1 MVVENRLERM
11 DLDLFGLMSGS
22 GKKKC
27 GRMDRIPTFD
37 VVDENEGWV
46 GGMLA
51 VIMVELRP
59 TA

>member
-1 MVVENRLERM
+1 MVVENSLERM
-11 DLDLFGLMSGS
+11 DLDIWIDEWEWE
-22 GKKKC
+22 KKC

>member
-1 MVVENRLERM
+1 
-11 DLDLFGLMSGS
+11 MSGS

>member
-1 MVVENRLERM
+1 MGV
-11 DLDLFGLMSGS
+11 
-22 GKKKC
+22 GKKNV
-27 GRMDRIPTFD
+27 RPDRIPTFD

>member
-1 MVVENRLERM
+1 
-11 DLDLFGLMSGS
+11 
-22 GKKKC
+22 
-27 GRMDRIPTFD
+27 MDRIPTFD

-59 TA
+59 TAWMVVWMKSGLGCLIVWSTYISGRF